1 MKILTDYR
9 NVIPMKHDNYLM
21 AFTDY
26 SAFSVFI
33 ALIHNQLINPFQERT
48 KTGEKKITKFNKL
61 TMATSAFYLIVLEL
75 NLDLTNLKVDRNIS
89 FEKRVT
95 QDKIKSGLE

>member
-21 AFTDY
+21 AFNDY

-33 ALIHNQLINPFQERT
+33 ALIHNKLTNPF
-48 KTGEKKITKFNKL
+48 
-61 TMATSAFYLIVLEL
+61 
-75 NLDLTNLKVDRNIS
+75 
-89 FEKRVT
+89 
-95 QDKIKSGLE
+95 